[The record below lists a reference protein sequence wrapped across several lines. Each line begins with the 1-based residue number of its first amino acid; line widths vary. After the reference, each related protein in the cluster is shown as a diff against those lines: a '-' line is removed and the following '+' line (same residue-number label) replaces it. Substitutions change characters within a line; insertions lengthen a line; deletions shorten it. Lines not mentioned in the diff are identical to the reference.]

1 MAVFQD
7 RTPKSSWQELRMLLP
22 FIGRGLV
29 RDAQD
34 NVSSVN
40 EAQNDFPRGI
50 FLISAIQSVLSE
62 LPAGRTL
69 SLPDSCSYPLLPA

>member
-7 RTPKSSWQELRMLLP
+7 RAPKSSWQELRMLVP
-22 FIGRGLV
+22 SIGRGLV

-34 NVSSVN
+34 SVPSVN

-50 FLISAIQSVLSE
+50 FLISAI
-62 LPAGRTL
+62 
-69 SLPDSCSYPLLPA
+69 